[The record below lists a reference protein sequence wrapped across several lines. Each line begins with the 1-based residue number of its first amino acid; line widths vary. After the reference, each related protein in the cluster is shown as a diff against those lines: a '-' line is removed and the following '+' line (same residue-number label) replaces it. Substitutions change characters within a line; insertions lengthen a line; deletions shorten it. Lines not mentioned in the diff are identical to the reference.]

1 MDRHYRTI
9 KERFWGLR
17 SLFPF
22 IGIFLILAL
31 LIYLLQGN
39 IVYVIFLSIFLILFA
54 VKIIR
59 HLWTFSNDK
68 ITEIFYS
75 LQKQELIDRTR
86 EIKPSKNVTAFKA
99 DVVFFNTIFYD
110 PRCCVLDEN
119 SIRFV
124 LLHEEGHIIKK
135 QFSKPPLIIFLILIL
150 IPVILVT
157 VNTLTNKGDNFISTI
172 LPIIVVCYTV
182 LFLFSLIKI
191 LNESL
196 RLDEFQSDEFAA
208 RILRDNFSINNPS
221 KVADI
226 AFIEIR
232 KLYEKDLNEKFKDS
246 FVFRLI
252 VAIANY
258 HPKDSERVKAIE
270 EQIDEKR

>member
-1 MDRHYRTI
+1 M
-9 KERFWGLR
+9 
-17 SLFPF
+17 
-22 IGIFLILAL
+22 
-31 LIYLLQGN
+31 
-39 IVYVIFLSIFLILFA
+39 
-54 VKIIR
+54 
-59 HLWTFSNDK
+59 
-68 ITEIFYS
+68 
-75 LQKQELIDRTR
+75 
-86 EIKPSKNVTAFKA
+86 
-99 DVVFFNTIFYD
+99 
-110 PRCCVLDEN
+110 LDEN

-157 VNTLTNKGDNFISTI
+157 VNTLMNKGDNFISTI
-172 LPIIVVCYTV
+172 LPIIIVCYTV
-182 LFLFSLIKI
+182 LFLFSLIMI
-191 LNESL
+191 LNGPL

-226 AFIEIR
+226 TFIEIR